1 MMRDTPSMEGFKD
14 ELIKF
19 RRHIHAHPELS
30 FKEKETSQY
39 ICNILDEWK
48 VEYSAG
54 WAGFGII
61 ATIQANVPTE
71 DFIAIRADMDALP
84 ITEENDVPYKSKRNG
99 VMHAC
104 GHDVHTT
111 CLLGAIK
118 IVLSQRQRLKRNVKF
133 IFQPG
138 EELLP
143 GGASLMLKEGAIDPT
158 KCKEIYALHVFPS
171 LETGKIG
178 LRSGPYMASSD
189 ELYIEVQGK
198 GGHGGMP
205 HLTIDPILVAS
216 HIITGIQSIVSRRCD
231 PTIPCV
237 LTIGKINSE
246 GGATNIIPTKV
257 HLEGTFRTMDEKWRA
272 EAHSLIVTYC
282 ESVAAA
288 HGAEARVIIK
298 KGYPTLVND
307 PDMVHKAE
315 KAVARIVGTNNI
327 EYLPI
332 RMTSEDFA
340 WFTQEIKGC
349 FFRLGTGNQRLG
361 ITAGVHSSRFDVDE
375 DCLTIGAQCLA
386 SICFE
391 E

>member
-1 MMRDTPSMEGFKD
+1 
-14 ELIKF
+14 
-19 RRHIHAHPELS
+19 
-30 FKEKETSQY
+30 
-39 ICNILDEWK
+39 
-48 VEYSAG
+48 
-54 WAGFGII
+54 
-61 ATIQANVPTE
+61 
-71 DFIAIRADMDALP
+71 MDALP

-178 LRSGPYMASSD
+178 LRRSYMASSD

-205 HLTIDPILVAS
+205 FDDRS
-216 HIITGIQSIVSRRCD
+216 YFCGDHIVTGIQSIISRRCD

-288 HGAEARVIIK
+288 HGAEARWLLK
-298 KGYPTLVND
+298 
-307 PDMVHKAE
+307 
-315 KAVARIVGTNNI
+315 RIP
-327 EYLPI
+327 YF
-332 RMTSEDFA
+332 S
-340 WFTQEIKGC
+340 Q
-349 FFRLGTGNQRLG
+349 
-361 ITAGVHSSRFDVDE
+361 
-375 DCLTIGAQCLA
+375 
-386 SICFE
+386 
-391 E
+391 